1 MSSLFDANQGL
12 LGVRQSKP
20 TRSRKLREKMRNITE
35 KDSKFKKEAWN
46 LDFHDRDEINKTA
59 TSPRLLLIKFLR
71 PRRDV
76 FPPFL
81 GNFETKAHPKWT
93 GLVVCGI
100 LFYFFQRES
109 ISGEGKGRGG
119 IDVSALIK
127 KKKTVVT
134 GGSSSRHTS
143 NWVGGSGGNNILK
156 SKAKRH
162 KKRRVGD
169 SASSVARGHTSCCC
183 CLLSR

>member
-1 MSSLFDANQGL
+1 MSSLIDANLGFLACGSRNRQEVESCEKRKRLKIQERGL
-12 LGVRQSKP
+12 
-20 TRSRKLREKMRNITE
+20 
-35 KDSKFKKEAWN
+35 KFWFWRPIW
-46 LDFHDRDEINKTA
+46 DQYDRDESENSSDQI
-59 TSPRLLLIKFLR
+59 
-71 PRRDV
+71 
-76 FPPFL
+76 
-81 GNFETKAHPKWT
+81 FETETRRFSPFSRQFRDRDDCQEAHPKWT

-100 LFYFFQRES
+100 LFYSFQRES